1 MVMVVDD
8 EDSSMVT
15 LLLGSH
21 SGSWAKRKDDAIT
34 VPAKPERMKKREK
47 HDETRMHRMILI

>member
-1 MVMVVDD
+1 MVVMVVDD

-34 VPAKPERMKKREK
+34 VPAKPEREEEREA
-47 HDETRMHRMILI
+47 